1 MNQLRPQ
8 STGIFRDVR
17 TMKRAHYIRSQGENH
32 FKRKGIVDDEY
43 SLVSQEMSACIKLM
57 DIKLQFLKAWN

>member
-8 STGIFRDVR
+8 SIGIFRDVR
-17 TMKRAHYIRSQGENH
+17 TMKQAHYIGSQGENH
-32 FKRKGIVDDEY
+32 FKRKGILDDEY